1 MASTDHI
8 DHIFQTHFSGIGEG
22 AEVREEQRKV
32 IESVLA
38 GNNTL
43 ALMPT
48 GSGKSLCYWIA
59 GKALGGTTLAIFPL
73 TALMDEQESK
83 LIQHGCKVLKLH
95 GGINTQK
102 QYSQLVELYN
112 NPEQP
117 DFIFVSPE
125 RLATD
130 GFLEFVIRH
139 IKGHI
144 KLVVV
149 DEAHCISQWGL
160 NFRPFYKEIPFFLDG
175 VFGVNS
181 RPLILG
187 LTATLNPKEREDICR
202 DFRIAP
208 ESVIRSE
215 LLLRYKI
222 HLRVV
227 KVDDE
232 KQKDELF
239 WQELENNKN
248 EKILVYIEN
257 RSTGERSTEG
267 LCEKAQERGF
277 AAAYFHADMS
287 VSEKTRVIEEY
298 KAGKIMVVFATSA
311 FGMGIDIP
319 DIRGVIHYRLPEST
333 EQYYQQV
340 GRVGRDNKPAWAL
353 LYYSEK
359 NISFRKSH
367 FIEKAFPSA
376 EDIRQAFKELTL
388 NRKGRL
394 TANYFADSGVQAG
407 YHYLIRSQVIE
418 MVCKAIRKL
427 DIFEASGNKSMPELN
442 RYQQSSKTGL
452 LIFIARKLGISEAKI
467 MEDIYRWLA
476 EQKINTGRAPEKCL
490 VIESHRATLPDE
502 MVEQILADAA
512 EKKQYLNYVLDEFVS
527 ILEDNKDSQHLHQA
541 VGEYLGVD
549 KFQLNRIH
557 DTLSRV
563 KVRSKSEVIIANL
576 LHQRGIPFAYEVS
589 LQVPSQTK
597 TMLPDFTIDW
607 NGKRYYWEHWGM
619 YSDQGY
625 RKDMYEKK
633 ELYAQYFPGQL
644 IETHDSHTLTID
656 TEKLINQYFSN

>member
-1 MASTDHI
+1 MASTNRI
-8 DHIFQTHFSGIGEG
+8 DQIFQTHFSGIGEG
-22 AEVREEQRKV
+22 AQVRDEQRTV
-32 IESVLA
+32 IKSVLA
-38 GNNTL
+38 SNNTL

-59 GKALGGTTLAIFPL
+59 GKALGGITLAIFPL

-83 LIQHGCKVLKLH
+83 LVQHGCKVLKLH
-95 GGINTQK
+95 GGMNTQK
-102 QYSQLVELYN
+102 QYTQLIELYN
-112 NPEQP
+112 SPEKP

-130 GFLEFVIRH
+130 GFLEFVLRH
-139 IKGHI
+139 IKDHI

-160 NFRPFYKEIPFFLDG
+160 NFRPFYKEIPFFLDN
-175 VFGVNS
+175 VFGANS
-181 RPLILG
+181 RPLVLC

-202 DFRIAP
+202 DFQIVADN
-208 ESVIRSE
+208 VIRSE

-227 KVDDE
+227 KVGDE

-267 LCEKAQERGF
+267 LCEKALERGF

-298 KAGKIMVVFATSA
+298 KAGKIMIVFATSA

-353 LYYSEK
+353 LYYSDK

-367 FIEKAFPSA
+367 FIEKSFPSA
-376 EDIRQAFKELTL
+376 DEIRQAFQELTL
-388 NRKGRL
+388 NKKGRL

-427 DIFEASGNKSMPELN
+427 DIFEPVGGSSLTELN
-442 RYQQSSKTGL
+442 RYQQASKTGL
-452 LIFIARKLGISEAKI
+452 LIFIARKLGISEAEI
-467 MEDIYRWLA
+467 MENIYRWLA
-476 EQKINTGRAPEKCL
+476 EQKIKTDRVPEKCL
-490 VIESHRATLPDE
+490 VIESHSDALPEE
-502 MVEQILADAA
+502 MVEQILADAT
-512 EKKQYLNYVLDEFVS
+512 EKKQYLNNILDEFVG
-527 ILEDNKDSQHLHQA
+527 ILEDYKDSQHLHQA
-541 VGEYLGVD
+541 IGEYLGVD
-549 KFQLNRIH
+549 KFQLNKIH
-557 DTLSRV
+557 DTV
-563 KVRSKSEVIIANL
+563 AGIKVRSKSEVIIANL
-576 LHQRGIPFAYEVS
+576 LHQRGIPFSYEVH
-589 LQVPSQTK
+589 LQVPGQTK

-607 NGKRYYWEHWGM
+607 NGTRYYWEHWGM

-644 IETHDSHTLTID
+644 IETYDSHTLTAD
-656 TEKLINQYFSN
+656 TEKIISQYFTN

>member
-1 MASTDHI
+1 MDSTDLVN
-8 DHIFQTHFSGIGEG
+8 DIFQAHFSGISKG
-22 AEVREEQRKV
+22 AKVRDEQRKV
-32 IESVLA
+32 IETVLA
-38 GNNTL
+38 YKNTL

-59 GKALGGTTLAIFPL
+59 GKALGGITLAIFPL

-83 LIQHGCKVLKLH
+83 LVQHGCKVLKLH
-95 GGINTQK
+95 GGIDTQK
-102 QYSQLVELYN
+102 QYRQLIELYN
-112 NPEQP
+112 SPDKP

-130 GFLEFVIRH
+130 GFVEFVLRQ
-139 IKGHI
+139 IKDHI
-144 KLVVV
+144 KLVVI
-149 DEAHCISQWGL
+149 DEAHCISQWGI
-160 NFRPFYKEIPFFLDG
+160 NFRPFYKEIPFFLDN
-175 VFGVNS
+175 VFVASS
-181 RPLILG
+181 RPLVLC

-202 DFRIAP
+202 DFQIAP
-208 ESVIRSE
+208 ENVIRSE

-227 KVDDE
+227 PVDNE
-232 KQKDELF
+232 KQKDKLF
-239 WQELENNKN
+239 WRELENNKN

-257 RSTGERSTEG
+257 RNTGERSTEG
-267 LCEKAQERGF
+267 LCEKALERGF

-287 VSEKTRVIEEY
+287 VGEKSRVIEEF

-359 NISFRKSH
+359 NISIRKSH
-367 FIEKAFPSA
+367 FIEKSFPSA
-376 EDIRQAFKELTL
+376 DDIRQAFRELTL
-388 NRKGRL
+388 YKKGKL

-407 YHYLIRSQVIE
+407 YHYLIRSQIIE

-427 DIFEASGNKSMPELN
+427 DIFELAGSSSILEFE
-442 RYQQSSKTGL
+442 RYQQASKTGL
-452 LIFIARKLGISEAKI
+452 LIFTARKLNIPEAEI
-467 MEDIYRWLA
+467 MENMYRWLA
-476 EQKINTGRAPEKCL
+476 EQQIKTDRAPEKCL
-490 VIESHRATLPDE
+490 VIEAQNDTLPED

-512 EKKQYLNYVLDEFVS
+512 KKKAYLNNNLDEFVN
-527 ILEDNKDSQHLHQA
+527 ILKDYKNSQYLHQA
-541 VGEYLGVD
+541 IGEYLGVD

-557 DTLSRV
+557 DTTAGI
-563 KVRSKSEVIIANL
+563 KVRSKSEVIIVNL
-576 LHQRGIPFAYEVS
+576 MHQKGIPFSYEIN
-589 LQVPSQTK
+589 LQVPGQAK

-625 RKDMYEKK
+625 RQDMYEKK
-633 ELYAQYFPGQL
+633 ELYAQYFPDQL
-644 IETHDSHTLTID
+644 IETYDSHTLTAD
-656 TEKLINQYFSN
+656 AEKLIDQHFT